1 MCLVV
6 NSPIQIAKRE
16 ILVWKFVEPIQ
27 NNEIPQWV
35 PVAIKETGAYKF
47 NEVLKARGIR
57 DEKLVE
63 IENLRIVPKDGLNG
77 DEAVPVIN
85 EGFHSF
91 TTRRLG
97 GPIGKG
103 RGQKKIAII
112 PKGAQYAK
120 GIIDDIV
127 SNRII
132 VFSSTW
138 EFIKY
143 RLYGHTRKNRQN
155 R

>member
-6 NSPIQIAKRE
+6 NSPIQIAKRG
-16 ILVWKFVEPIQ
+16 ILVWKIIEPIQ

-35 PVAIKETGAYKF
+35 PVVIKGTGAYKF

-57 DEKLVE
+57 DEKFIE

-91 TTRRLG
+91 TTRHLKEL
-97 GPIGKG
+97 IGKG
-103 RGQKKIAII
+103 MGQKKIAII

-120 GIIDDIV
+120 GTNNDIV